1 MRFDKKVAVITGG
14 GTGIGRAVAEALLQ
28 EGASVV
34 LNGRREG
41 VLAATAAAIDP
52 SGTRV
57 AISAGDVALPATA
70 RATMALATQRFGGVD
85 ILVNNAGIFVP
96 KPFIDLGEADYD
108 GYADTIAKG
117 SFLMAQAAAI
127 AMKTRGGGVMVMT
140 GSMWAFQA
148 VGATPS
154 SAYSMAKA
162 GVHQLVRNLA
172 IELAG
177 DNIRVNAVAP
187 AVVETPVY
195 EAFIPA
201 DQVKAALAAFN
212 SFHPLGRIGQPADI
226 VGAMLFLASGDAA
239 WITGTILPVDGGVMA
254 GRN

>member
-1 MRFDKKVAVITGG
+1 MRFDGRVAVITGG
-14 GTGIGRAVAEALLQ
+14 GTGIGRAVAEALLA

-41 VLAATAAAIDP
+41 VLSAAAQAMDP
-52 SGTRV
+52 SAKRV
-57 AISAGDVALPATA
+57 AIQAGDVAQPGTA
-70 RATMALATQRFGGVD
+70 EAVMAKAEAAFGGVD
-85 ILVNNAGIFVP
+85 ILINNAGIFVP
-96 KPFIDLGEADYD
+96 KPFVDQTEADYD
-108 GYADTIAKG
+108 SYAGTIAKG
-117 SFLMAQAAAI
+117 SFFMAQAAAK
-127 AMKTRGGGVMVMT
+127 AMKRRGGGAMVMT

-162 GVHQLVRNLA
+162 GVHQLVKNLA

-177 DNIRVNAVAP
+177 DGIRVNAVAP

-201 DQVKAALAAFN
+201 DQIKTTLSGFDG
-212 SFHPLGRIGQPADI
+212 FHPLGRIGQPAD
-226 VGAMLFLASGDAA
+226 VKGAILFLASTEAN
-239 WITGTILPVDGGVMA
+239 WISGAVLPVDGGVMA

>member
-14 GTGIGRAVAEALLQ
+14 GTGIGRALAEALLA

-34 LNGRREG
+34 LNGRRG
-41 VLAATAAAIDP
+41 DVLATTAGALDAT
-52 SGTRV
+52 GQRV
-57 AISAGDVALPATA
+57 AVVAGDVARPATA
-70 RATMALATQRFGGVD
+70 QAVMAMAEARFGGVD

-96 KPFIDLGEADYD
+96 KPFLDQTEADYD
-108 GYADTIAKG
+108 GYAGIIAKG
-117 SFLMAQAAAI
+117 SFFMAQAAAR
-127 AMKTRGGGVMVMT
+127 AMQKRGGGAILMT

-162 GVHQLVRNLA
+162 GVHQLVKNLA

-177 DNIRVNAVAP
+177 SKIRVNAVAP

-195 EAFIPA
+195 ESFIPA
-201 DQVKAALAAFN
+201 AQVKSTLAGFDA
-212 SFHPLGRIGQPADI
+212 FHPLGRIGQPADI
-226 VGAMLFLASGDAA
+226 VGAMLFLASPAAA
-239 WITGTILPVDGGVMA
+239 WITGAVLPVDGGVMA

>member
-1 MRFDKKVAVITGG
+1 MRFDGKVAVITGG
-14 GTGIGRAVAEALLQ
+14 GTGIGRAMAAALLR

-34 LNGRREG
+34 LNGRRAD
-41 VLAATAAAIDP
+41 VLVATAKALDP
-52 SGTRV
+52 AGQRV
-57 AISAGDVALPATA
+57 AVQAGEVALHATA
-70 RATMALATQRFGGVD
+70 TAVMEMAEQAFGGVD
-85 ILVNNAGIFVP
+85 ILVNNAGIFEP
-96 KPFIDLGEADYD
+96 KRFVDLDMAEYD
-108 GYADTIAKG
+108 RYADTIAKG
-117 SFLMAQAAAI
+117 SFLMAQAAAR
-127 AMKTRGGGVMVMT
+127 AMQRRGGGAMIMT

-162 GVHQLVRNLA
+162 GVHQLVKNLA

-195 EAFIPA
+195 EAFIPL
-201 DQVKAALAAFN
+201 DQMKTALAGFN
-212 SFHPLGRIGQPADI
+212 GFHPLGRIGQPADV
-226 VGAMLFLASGDAA
+226 VGAMLFLASSDAS
-239 WITGTILPVDGGVMA
+239 WITGAILPVDGGVMA